1 MKWAVQLA
9 GWTVDKMVVPMAAGS
24 VGLGAHLMGAMMAAV
39 RGGLM
44 VAVMA

>member
-1 MKWAVQLA
+1 MWA

-24 VGLGAHLMGAMMAAV
+24 VVRWAAPMVAMMAAV

-44 VAVMA
+44 VAMMV